1 MPEPTAAEPWTV
13 TLAWSPEQN
22 AGRVS
27 TLDRRIPLFAI
38 VSAIRAGDVLDEI
51 ADDYDLTTEQ
61 VEVLARLA
69 AEAQEDW
76 T

>member
-1 MPEPTAAEPWTV
+1 MAEPTAAAPWTV
-13 TLAWSPEQN
+13 TLAWAPDQN
-22 AGRVS
+22 FGRVS
-27 TLDRRIPLFAI
+27 TLNHRVPLFAI
-38 VSAIRAGDVLDEI
+38 VAAIRAGDLLDEI

>member
-1 MPEPTAAEPWTV
+1 MADPTAAEPWTV
-13 TLAWSPEQN
+13 TLAWTPDQN
-22 AGRVS
+22 FGRVA

-38 VSAIRAGDVLDEI
+38 IGAIRAGDLLDEI

-69 AEAQEDW
+69 EESKEW
-76 T
+76 E